1 MKVFLYSFI
10 LQSESQSLFVTNDN
24 TDHTYNGDTYV
35 ASAIES
41 KEFSFDLK
49 EIMGEV
55 PISIPWTQCGFLNTF
70 PQYSL
75 EGPVEVTV
83 YRYDPTTFVAT
94 LVFRGFINSFKV
106 SKALCEFQCV
116 SFIEQSRD
124 NFSRLVLTRHC
135 NHRLYSDLCT
145 MIAANYAYKSTIVG
159 LDFPRTQVIVSP
171 AIGGG
176 YTNYFQYGFAKAD
189 LNSTYRWIT
198 GDTYSSEAIT
208 FDIIHP
214 APESWQLGTEI
225 WLYAGCDKTLSTC
238 ESKFGNRDHFMGF
251 PYAPFESIRFTG
263 LRQSETRTSGGK
275 K

>member
-1 MKVFLYSFI
+1 MNVFLYSFV
-10 LQSESQSLFVTNDN
+10 LASESESLYVTNDN
-24 TDHTYNGDTYV
+24 TAHSYDGHTYV

-55 PISIPWTQCGFLNTF
+55 PISIPWTQCGFLQAF
-70 PQYSL
+70 PQHSL

-83 YRYDPTTFVAT
+83 YRYNTSTFVAT

-106 SKALCEFQCV
+106 AKAICEFQCV

-135 NHRLYSDLCT
+135 NHRLYSEMCT
-145 MIAANYAYKSTIVG
+145 MNPASHAYKVTIYG
-159 LDFPRTQVIVSP
+159 IDFPRTQIIAGPAPGVS
-171 AIGGG
+171 AGW
-176 YTNYFQYGFAKAD
+176 FQYGYVKCDTTA
-189 LNSTYRWIT
+189 TYRWIT
-198 GDTYSSEAIT
+198 GDTSSAEAVT
-208 FDIIHP
+208 FDIMHAAP
-214 APESWQLGTEI
+214 ANWALGTEV
-225 WLYAGCDKTLSTC
+225 WLYAGCDKCLSTC
-238 ESKFGNRDHFMGF
+238 DSKFGNRSNFMGF

-263 LRQSETRTSGGK
+263 LRQSETRISGGK